1 MPELE
6 LTLVELGRSIEF
18 PPTPDIASRVRERIT
33 AEQPPRRS
41 FLPARRTLVIALAVA
56 AVAIGALMAVPGTR
70 AAILEFFGVRGV
82 AIERVET
89 LPTVPTSVDLN
100 LGEPVSLDGAR
111 ELAGFDVL
119 VPEKL
124 GEPDEVYFADTP
136 PGGMVSFVYGSS
148 EEPRALLTQFR
159 ATFEDTFLKKLEQNT
174 NVQHVGVNDEP
185 GVYLSGPPHVFGYV
199 DSRGEYR
206 EETMRLVGNVLLW
219 EQRPLTL
226 RLEADLS
233 LEDALEIARSTR

>member
-6 LTLVELGRSIEF
+6 LALVELGGSIDF
-18 PPTPDIASRVRERIT
+18 PPTPDLTSRVRERIA
-33 AEQPPRRS
+33 AERPPRRS
-41 FLPARRTLVIALAVA
+41 FLPARRTLAIALAVA

-82 AIERVET
+82 AIEHVET
-89 LPTVPTSVDLN
+89 LPTVPKNVDLN
-100 LGEPVSLDGAR
+100 LGERVTLEEAR

-119 VPEKL
+119 LPEKL
-124 GEPDEVYFADTP
+124 GEPDEVWFSDSP

-159 ATFEDTFLKKLEQNT
+159 ATFEDTFLKKLEANT

-199 DSRGEYR
+199 DSRGQYR

-226 RLEADLS
+226 RLEADLP
-233 LEDALEIARSTR
+233 LMEALEIARSTR